1 MIIYHNII
9 YKNTSMQKI
18 SCCCMQCSGCV
29 QWVWLVGTE
38 YQLHLLAERLV
49 AIGHPHIGDVG
60 ASDVIAG
67 HALLV
72 VVLAQPVL
80 LHLRAGRG
88 GAGLGEKGQGG
99 EGQGGE
105 GQGGVGKCVYT
116 LLQYTHTNAH
126 TGVHT

>member
-1 MIIYHNII
+1 
-9 YKNTSMQKI
+9 MQKI

-67 HALLV
+67 HSLFV

-80 LHLRAGRG
+80 LHL
-88 GAGLGEKGQGG
+88 GAGQDGMEK
-99 EGQGGE
+99 ERE
-105 GQGGVGKCVYT
+105 GKC
-116 LLQYTHTNAH
+116 L
-126 TGVHT
+126 